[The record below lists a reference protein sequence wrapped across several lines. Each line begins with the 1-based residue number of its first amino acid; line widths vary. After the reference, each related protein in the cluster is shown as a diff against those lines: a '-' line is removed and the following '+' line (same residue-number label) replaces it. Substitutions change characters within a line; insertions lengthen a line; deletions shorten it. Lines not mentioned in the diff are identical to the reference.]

1 MTKLTVQR
9 ESLGTSTQHSSVS
22 YVNGGDEQVLV
33 SADYA
38 LPTSTTFGA
47 HLIEGLLYSIGYSY
61 SFASPLADGAN
72 FDIVIAF
79 GPGIEPRVA
88 IEGLCVGNAMGYLYE
103 GATTTGGTALT
114 DVNLN
119 RNSTNVSNAAAVLNP
134 TVTATGTLL
143 GSYVLIGGVKKKA
156 SGGDISTAS
165 LILKPLT
172 NYLLRLTNVSGS
184 AQAAEMTINWYE

>member
-38 LPTSTTFGA
+38 LPMATTFGA
-47 HLIEGLLYSIGYSY
+47 HLVEGLLFTIGYTYPFS
-61 SFASPLADGAN
+61 APLADGAN

-79 GPGIEPRVA
+79 GPGVEPRVS

-103 GATTTGGTALT
+103 GTTTTGGTALT
-114 DVNLN
+114 PINLN
-119 RNSTNVSNAAAVLNP
+119 RPSTITPNAAAVLNP
-134 TVTATGTLL
+134 TVTSLGTPL
-143 GSYVLIGGVKKKA
+143 GSFVLIGGQKKKA
-156 SGGDISTAS
+156 TGGDISTAS
-165 LILKPLT
+165 MIFKPLT
-172 NYLLRLTNVSGS
+172 NYLLRMTNVSGG
-184 AQAAEMTINWYE
+184 AQAAEITVTWYE

>member
-38 LPTSTTFGA
+38 MPTATVFGA
-47 HLIEGLLYSIGYSY
+47 HLLEGLLFSIGYTH
-61 SFASPLADGAN
+61 SFASPLADGASI
-72 FDIVIAF
+72 DIVLAF
-79 GPGIEPRVA
+79 GPGTEPRVA

-114 DVNLN
+114 GINLN
-119 RNSTNVSNAAAVLNP
+119 RNSTNAGNAAAVLNP
-134 TVTATGTLL
+134 TVSSTGTLL
-143 GSYVLIGGVKKKA
+143 GSFLIIGGVKKKA
-156 SGGDISTAS
+156 SGGDMSTTS
-165 LILKPLT
+165 LVLKPLT
-172 NYLLRLTNVSGS
+172 NYLLRLTNVSGV
-184 AQAAEMTINWYE
+184 AQAAEMTITWYE

>member
-9 ESLGTSTQHSSVS
+9 ESLGTNTQHASVS
-22 YVNGGDEQVLV
+22 YVNGSDEQVLV

-38 LPTSTTFGA
+38 LPTSTVFGA
-47 HLIEGLLYSIGYSY
+47 HLLEGFLFSIGYTH
-61 SFASPLADGAN
+61 SFASPLADGASI
-72 FDIVIAF
+72 DIVIAF
-79 GPGIEPRVA
+79 AQGIQPRVA
-88 IEGLCVGNAMGYLYE
+88 IEGLSVGNAMGYLYE

-119 RNSTNVSNAAAVLNP
+119 RNSLISSNAAAVLNP

-165 LILKPLT
+165 LVLKPLT
-172 NYLLRLTNVSGS
+172 NYLLRLTNVSGA
-184 AQAAEMTINWYE
+184 AQAAEMTITWYE

>member
-38 LPTSTTFGA
+38 LPTSTVFGA
-47 HLIEGLLYSIGYSY
+47 HLLEGLLFSIGYTH
-61 SFASPLADGAN
+61 SFASPLANNASI
-72 FDIVIAF
+72 DIVIAF
-79 GPGIEPRVA
+79 APNIQPRIA

-119 RNSTNVSNAAAVLNP
+119 RNSLIASNAAAVLNP
-134 TVTATGTLL
+134 TISSTGTML
-143 GSYVLIGGVKKKA
+143 GSFLIIGGEKKKA
-156 SGGDISTAS
+156 SGGDMSTAS

-172 NYLLRLTNVSGS
+172 NYLLRLTNVSGA
-184 AQAAEMTINWYE
+184 AQAAEMTITWYE

>member
-22 YVNGGDEQVLV
+22 YVNGNDEQVLV

-38 LPTSTTFGA
+38 MPTSTVFGA
-47 HLIEGLLYSIGYSY
+47 HLIEGLLFSIGYTH
-61 SFASPLADGAN
+61 SFASPLADGASI
-72 FDIVIAF
+72 DIVIAF
-79 GPGIEPRVA
+79 GPNIQPRVT

-119 RNSTNVSNAAAVLNP
+119 RNSLISSNAAAVLNP

-165 LILKPLT
+165 LVLKPLT
-172 NYLLRLTNVSGS
+172 NYLLRLTNVSG
-184 AQAAEMTINWYE
+184 ADQAAEMTITWYE

>member
-1 MTKLTVQR
+1 MTKLVVQR

-38 LPTSTTFGA
+38 LPTATTFGA
-47 HLIEGLLYSIGYSY
+47 HLHEGLLFTLGYSY
-61 SFASPLADGAN
+61 SFAAPLANGAN
-72 FDIVIAF
+72 FDIVVAF
-79 GPGIEPRVA
+79 GPGVKPKVS

-114 DVNLN
+114 AINLD
-119 RNSTNVSNAAAVLNP
+119 RNSTNTDNAAAVLNP

-143 GSYVLIGGVKKKA
+143 GSYVLIGGQKKKA
-156 SGGDISTAS
+156 TGGDISTAS
-165 LILKPLT
+165 LLLKPLT
-172 NYLLRLTNVSGS
+172 NYLLRMTNVSGA
-184 AQAAEMTINWYE
+184 AQAAEMTVTWYE

>member
-1 MTKLTVQR
+1 MTKLIVQR

-38 LPTSTTFGA
+38 LPTSTVFGA
-47 HLIEGLLYSIGYSY
+47 HLLEGLLFSIGYTH
-61 SFASPLADGAN
+61 SFASPLANGASI
-72 FDIVIAF
+72 DIVLAF
-79 GPGIEPRVA
+79 GPGTEPRVA

-103 GATTTGGTALT
+103 NAITTGGTALASI
-114 DVNLN
+114 NLN
-119 RNSTNVSNAAAVLNP
+119 RNSTNVSNSAAVLNP

-143 GSYVLIGGVKKKA
+143 NSHVLIGGVKKKA

-165 LILKPLT
+165 LVLKPLT
-172 NYLLRLTNVSGS
+172 NYLLRLTNVSGT
-184 AQAAEMTINWYE
+184 AQAAEMTITWYE

>member
-1 MTKLTVQR
+1 MTKVTVHR
-9 ESLGTSTQHSSVS
+9 ESLTTKTQHSSVS